1 MSRWALVLHG
11 GQREIPPEER
21 EATRTGCAAA
31 LAVGA
36 AVLRRGGSA
45 LEAVEAVLRVLE
57 DDPVFNAGRGSAR
70 NADGE
75 VEMDAAM
82 MDGATLDVGAVA
94 AIRGVRHPVS
104 VARRMLRAEPV
115 LLVAEGARRFA
126 ERQGAELAAPAAPA
140 GGTPRQ
146 DTVGCVALDI
156 EGHLAAATSTGG
168 LDGSHAG
175 RVGDSPMPGCGLYAE
190 DAVGAV
196 AFSGTGEHIAR
207 AMLAARVM
215 TALEA
220 GTPPEAA
227 MQAAIRRVEALGGEA
242 GGIVLD
248 RAGRIGWTH
257 NGQNFAVGLA
267 TPEAPPRVHL
277 SKDEEEGALANA

>member
-1 MSRWALVLHG
+1 MSHWALVLHG
-11 GQREIPPEER
+11 GQREIPPDEHD
-21 EATRTGCAAA
+21 ATRAGCQAA
-31 LAVGA
+31 LGVGT
-36 AVLRRGGSA
+36 AVLRRGGPA

-75 VEMDAAM
+75 VEMDAAI
-82 MDGATLDVGAVA
+82 MDGATLDIGAVA
-94 AIRGVRHPVS
+94 AIRGVPHPVS
-104 VARRMLRAEPV
+104 VARRMLRAQPI

-126 ERQGAELAAPAAPA
+126 ERQGAELAAPSAAA
-140 GGTPRQ
+140 GGMPRQ
-146 DTVGCVALDI
+146 DTVGCVALDM

-175 RVGDSPMPGCGLYAE
+175 RVGDSPMPGCGFYAE

-215 TALEA
+215 GAIEA
-220 GTPPEAA
+220 GTLPEAA

-242 GGIVLD
+242 GGIALD
-248 RAGRIGWTH
+248 RHGRIGWTH
-257 NGQNFAVGLA
+257 NGPNFAVGLA
-267 TPEAPPRVHL
+267 ADGQNACVHL
-277 SKDEEEGALANA
+277 SKDEERRMRAHA